1 MDGELNKILGGSGG
15 SLYRPEEKPVF
26 TWGILS
32 VSGVAFG
39 IVFLIYAGLAFGYK
53 SLLNNSIADIEA
65 KTKEI
70 SAQRQQDAAANQFT
84 SGFIDL
90 YSQAT
95 NAKKLLAAHTSFQ
108 PVFDFLENTT
118 RPDVYYKTIQVSKD
132 DNLVSVT
139 GIAKDY
145 SAFSNQMAIF
155 NASPLVTGTSVMG
168 VVENEEGIPFDIRIA
183 VVPEMFKY
191 SVLQPSMA
199 GSTDASQNQ
208 VGSAGSSQN
217 QTNQ

>member
-15 SLYRPEEKPVF
+15 SLYKAEQKPAF

-39 IVFLIYAGLAFGYK
+39 IVFVIYLGLAFGYK
-53 SLLNNSIADIEA
+53 ALLNSSIAAIEA

-70 SAQRQQDAAANQFT
+70 SAQRQQDVAANQFT

-118 RPDVYYKTIQVSKD
+118 RSDVYYKTIQVSME
-132 DNLVSVT
+132 DNLVSVS

-145 SAFSNQMAIF
+145 VAFSNQMAIF
-155 NASPLVTGTSVMG
+155 NASPLVTGTNVMG
-168 VVENEEGIPFDIRIA
+168 VVENEEGIPFDIKIT
-183 VVPEMFKY
+183 VVPEVFKY
-191 SVLQPSMA
+191 SVLQPT
-199 GSTDASQNQ
+199 TDQPAE
-208 VGSAGSSQN
+208 AAN
-217 QTNQ
+217 QTDGNQPQTQSNQ